1 MCNCHDLH
9 PSWWRSISITV
20 ILVQHRAVLSFQCV
34 WLWALHWQC
43 AVAPSSSFLRDTY
56 AATFHSFEF
65 IFVALMEAVQA
76 SVSYTKV
83 KISRVQ
89 MRHRLSVPIFLQVPS
104 SQGGL
109 CFSDDKEELA
119 TFTTLF
125 VSSHTINRYHLP
137 PHSLVGGSPA
147 SFPPEIL
154 TERQAYI

>member
-1 MCNCHDLH
+1 
-9 PSWWRSISITV
+9 
-20 ILVQHRAVLSFQCV
+20 
-34 WLWALHWQC
+34 
-43 AVAPSSSFLRDTY
+43 
-56 AATFHSFEF
+56 
-65 IFVALMEAVQA
+65 
-76 SVSYTKV
+76 
-83 KISRVQ
+83 

-154 TERQAYI
+154 TERQAYIKCVRSIGRYNLSLLCLRCNMSLCLVKHPLQFISMFNIPQKFILLPSQHRQIVGSYACRKSGLHCASRFCGNTI